1 MYRNGETDKIW
12 KKRCPA
18 RPSFDGSFIILCG
31 RCFDFFQQME
41 IAKRTLFNRTRHSL
55 SLPVF
60 LNVFYCGVAQSQ
72 PLFCL
77 LRRHA
82 DDPLDSLQ
90 RPALSDGYRAS
101 DSRPPCQSDVNYAHH
116 CLLRQWLPGIQYA
129 RGGSRLNANA
139 IAHNALLWL
148 AASPMRPLNGRFA
161 RLCPAAFQ
169 YSESLYRPEY
179 YEPAT
184 YSPLE

>member
-1 MYRNGETDKIW
+1 MVRPIKSGKIVDRRDQVLMGLLSFFAVAASTFFNKWRSQNGPFLIERDIHYPW
-12 KKRCPA
+12 
-18 RPSFDGSFIILCG
+18 
-31 RCFDFFQQME
+31 
-41 IAKRTLFNRTRHSL
+41 LFS
-55 SLPVF
+55 
-60 LNVFYCGVAQSQ
+60 
-72 PLFCL
+72 L

>member
-1 MYRNGETDKIW
+1 
-12 KKRCPA
+12 
-18 RPSFDGSFIILCG
+18 
-31 RCFDFFQQME
+31 ME

-60 LNVFYCGVAQSQ
+60 LNVFYCGVAQSSPLCICCGVYDNLWSVSPKGWPDRVQ

-77 LRRHA
+77 LR
-82 DDPLDSLQ
+82 
-90 RPALSDGYRAS
+90 
-101 DSRPPCQSDVNYAHH
+101 
-116 CLLRQWLPGIQYA
+116 
-129 RGGSRLNANA
+129 
-139 IAHNALLWL
+139 L
-148 AASPMRPLNGRFA
+148 AASPMRPLNGRLA